1 MILGFISIDLA
12 EGAIHTHHDTY
23 LLRDISVVSVRR
35 PFLASALTF
44 GGGISGFAA
53 AFLDLLYPVELSTLA
68 VIGGGIVLLG
78 FQVGQL
84 SLLSRDLR
92 GSDLSGAVWGRYAS
106 LNAKRR
112 AVAST
117 ITTLRKGPAA

>member
-1 MILGFISIDLA
+1 MIFGFITIDPA

-35 PFLASALTF
+35 PFLAGASLF
-44 GGGISGFAA
+44 GGGLA
-53 AFLDLLYPVELSTLA
+53 AFSARFADLLYPAEFVALA
-68 VIGGGIVLLG
+68 LTGAGIVLAG

-92 GSDLSGAVWGRYAS
+92 GSELSGAVWGRYAA

-112 AVAST
+112 AIALT
-117 ITTLRKGPAA
+117 ITAMRKGAGA